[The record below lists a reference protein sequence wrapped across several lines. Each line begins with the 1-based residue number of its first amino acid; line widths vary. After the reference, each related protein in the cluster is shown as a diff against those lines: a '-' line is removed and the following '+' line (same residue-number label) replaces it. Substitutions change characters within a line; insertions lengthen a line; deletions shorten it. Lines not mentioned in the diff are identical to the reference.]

1 MLTTD
6 RKIKPADQNNNEVVF
21 LSLFNLLWLSFDAR
35 DSNTRGQTPAIKK
48 HWMIIAEAL
57 EEELTFWPYNLF
69 KNHKNHMVK

>member
-6 RKIKPADQNNNEVVF
+6 RKIKPADQKNNEVVF

-48 HWMIIAEAL
+48 R
-57 EEELTFWPYNLF
+57 
-69 KNHKNHMVK
+69 